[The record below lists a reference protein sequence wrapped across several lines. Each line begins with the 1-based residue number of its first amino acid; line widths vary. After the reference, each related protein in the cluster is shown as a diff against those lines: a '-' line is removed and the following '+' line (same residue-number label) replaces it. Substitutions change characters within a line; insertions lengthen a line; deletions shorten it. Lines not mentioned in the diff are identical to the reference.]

1 MLNLEDGGSSSSLA
15 EDNKFI
21 EVLCKQYGSVRDC
34 QCTGE
39 AGNERFPGNLES
51 ERMKTRRQLERATEL
66 TSVVRRDGN

>member
-1 MLNLEDGGSSSSLA
+1 MRTRVRLLNFEDGGSSSSLA

-39 AGNERFPGNLES
+39 AGSDRTPGTWCS
-51 ERMKTRRQLERATEL
+51 EDKQGL
-66 TSVVRRDGN
+66 V

>member
-1 MLNLEDGGSSSSLA
+1 MKEPCAISSLVGEDGGSSSSLA

-39 AGNERFPGNLES
+39 AGS
-51 ERMKTRRQLERATEL
+51 
-66 TSVVRRDGN
+66 D